1 MLGKGKFTVQYG
13 HDALQVC
20 GGSLFTYGEYL
31 NAKIAAAP
39 FFFTYGK
46 VWARAP
52 GRDPPPDEPDWP
64 NKWPANQ
71 PPKRKRRYSKL
82 KTERRRV
89 NSVRDP
95 GVDRPASDRGSPI

>member
-1 MLGKGKFTVQYG
+1 MREG
-13 HDALQVC
+13 HDALHVC

-39 FFFTYGK
+39 FFFPYGK

-52 GRDPPPDEPDWP
+52 GRDPPPDEPDCP

-71 PPKRKRRYSKL
+71 PPKRKRRYSKP
-82 KTERRRV
+82 KTERRAGKSGRG
-89 NSVRDP
+89 P
-95 GVDRPASDRGSPI
+95 GAGPPTSDSGRPRHGQSK